1 MSDKIGRAEKNTER
15 FSIAARLRSFRYS
28 ANGIV
33 FTLRTQHN
41 AWIHAVFT
49 VVVVVAGWW
58 LGVSADDWRW
68 LVVAIVLVWA
78 AEALNTAI
86 EYVCDVVSPEHHA
99 SVEKAKDI
107 GAGAVLVCAVGA
119 AVIGVLTLWP
129 NLSP

>member
-1 MSDKIGRAEKNTER
+1 MSDNIGTSEKNAER

-28 ANGIV
+28 ANGIK

-49 VVVVVAGWW
+49 VAVVAAGWCM
-58 LGVSADDWRW
+58 GVSADDWRW
-68 LVVAIVLVWA
+68 LVIAIVMVWA

-86 EYVCDVVSPEHHA
+86 EFVCDVVSPEYHA

-129 NLSP
+129 NLSR